1 VLVDAAAADMVVM
14 VAQVTTCV
22 EAEVEAEVEVGE
34 AGGGAAR
41 TSDVLKWELRTIGA
55 AAEDEAVVL
64 EEEDED
70 EVPPREEA
78 NKSMV
83 GCGAAA
89 EPWPSISS
97 NEGMLK
103 PFRFLLPP
111 CPWSPPPSS

>member
-1 VLVDAAAADMVVM
+1 VLVDEVAADVVEM

-22 EAEVEAEVEVGE
+22 EVEAEAEVEVGE

-55 AAEDEAVVL
+55 AEAEDEAVVL
-64 EEEDED
+64 EDED
-70 EVPPREEA
+70 EVPPLEEA

-111 CPWSPPPSS
+111 CPWSPPPPS

>member
-1 VLVDAAAADMVVM
+1 
-14 VAQVTTCV
+14 V
-22 EAEVEAEVEVGE
+22 EAEVEADAEAEVEVGE

-41 TSDVLKWELRTIGA
+41 TSDVLKCELRTTGA
-55 AAEDEAVVL
+55 AEAEAVVL
-64 EEEDED
+64 EEEEED
-70 EVPPREEA
+70 EVTPREEA

-83 GCGAAA
+83 GCGAT

-111 CPWSPPPSS
+111 WSPPPPSSVDVGLSISKN